1 MKYGDG
7 TTPVPNSNPYSEAVR
22 QEILDGLK
30 GRLADEQ
37 ARIDERKDNFYNT
50 LLPLCDITSKEYIRA
65 RRVAYNQNAETKTI
79 FQQYQQY
86 QQKLK
91 DLQYQKQRKMEDAMA
106 QYSSTG
112 MRAQRDRAGAEAGAT
127 FDEQIAQMQ
136 GFMTSSMEL
145 HSAYQ
150 IKSDLANENSISTR
164 FDEIHAYNDAI
175 SEGFSLAD
183 AQRDVGKI
191 QTQISFFD
199 LKA

>member
-7 TTPVPNSNPYSEAVR
+7 TTPVPNSNPYSEIMR
-22 QEILDGLK
+22 QEIIDGLK

-37 ARIDERKDNFYNT
+37 ARIDERKDNFYNI
-50 LLPLCDITSKEYIRA
+50 LLPLCDITSEKNRQA

-112 MRAQRDRAGAEAGAT
+112 MRAQRNRAGAEAGAT

-145 HSAYQ
+145 HSAHQ

-164 FDEIHAYNDAI
+164 FEEIHAYNNAI
-175 SEGFSLAD
+175 SDGFSIANDYMDLGD
-183 AQRDVGKI
+183 IQR
-191 QTQISFFD
+191 QIGFFEGM
-199 LKA
+199 A